1 MPPCLP
7 ARGRGVTFLHAI
19 LARLLG
25 DFLATL
31 LLGVVVIMGFLTFN
45 VLFLIWLERKVAGH
59 IQRRPGP
66 MEVGPHGAL
75 QTVADM
81 LKLLSKQLFTPV
93 AADRY
98 TYLLAPILV
107 FMPTLCVAS
116 LIPVGDATA
125 FAEMPYGL
133 IVITALSGLTV
144 ISIFMAGWSSNNK
157 YAVLGGLRSVAQVVA
172 YEIPVLLSALSVVL
186 IAQTLDLQQFG
197 DTRFWPHLFGLPLPY
212 VVVEP
217 VAAVIFLI
225 GITAETNRAPFDS
238 PEAESELVGG
248 FHTEYSGMRFAMFF
262 FAEYTNMLVLG
273 ALGATL
279 FLGGWKGPLLPGW
292 LWIILKAYAV
302 IVVMMWARWT
312 FPRLRFDQLMS
323 FAWKLLIPLA
333 LANLV
338 ATALVLGAIA

>member
-1 MPPCLP
+1 
-7 ARGRGVTFLHAI
+7 VTLLHGL

-25 DFLATL
+25 DFGATL
-31 LLGVVVIMGFLTFN
+31 LLGVVFIMGFLTFN

-59 IQRRPGP
+59 IQRRLGP

-81 LKLLSKQLFTPV
+81 LKLLSKELFTPV
-93 AADRY
+93 AADRF
-98 TYLLAPILV
+98 TYLLAPVLV
-107 FMPTLCVAS
+107 FLPTLCVAS
-116 LIPVGDATA
+116 LIPVGDAMA

-133 IVITALSGLTV
+133 IIIAALSGLTV

-157 YAVLGGLRSVAQVVA
+157 YAVLGGMRSVAQVVA
-172 YEIPVLLSALSVVL
+172 YEIPVLLAALSVVL
-186 IAQTLDLQQFG
+186 IAQTLDLRQIVDGQKV
-197 DTRFWPHLFGLPLPY
+197 PY
-212 VVVEP
+212 VLVEP
-217 VAAVIFLI
+217 LAALIFFV
-225 GITAETNRAPFDS
+225 GITAETNRAPFDI

-279 FLGGWKGPLLPGW
+279 FLGGWRGPLLPGW
-292 LWIILKAYAV
+292 LWVILKAYAV
-302 IVVMMWARWT
+302 ILLMMWARWT

-338 ATALVLGAIA
+338 VTSLVLGFVA

>member
-1 MPPCLP
+1 MGALTHLLAGLVGDTV
-7 ARGRGVTFLHAI
+7 ARIV
-19 LARLLG
+19 
-25 DFLATL
+25 
-31 LLGVVVIMGFLTFN
+31 LGVAFIMGFLTFN

-59 IQRRPGP
+59 IQRRLGP

-75 QTVADM
+75 QTLADM
-81 LKLLSKQLFTPV
+81 VKLLSKQLFTPV

-98 TYLLAPILV
+98 TYLLAPILI
-107 FMPTLCVAS
+107 FMPTLCVTS
-116 LIPVGDATA
+116 LIPVGDAVA

-186 IAQTLDLQQFG
+186 IAQTMNLRQLVDGQHVPYALLQ
-197 DTRFWPHLFGLPLPY
+197 PL
-212 VVVEP
+212 
-217 VAAVIFLI
+217 AAVIFFI
-225 GITAETNRAPFDS
+225 GITAETNRAPFDI

-248 FHTEYSGMRFAMFF
+248 FHTEYAGMRFAMFF

-292 LWIILKAYAV
+292 LWIVLKAYAV
-302 IVVMMWARWT
+302 ILLMMWARWT

-338 ATALVLGAIA
+338 VTALVLGFRA